1 MDKFLT
7 YPGKQPVY
15 LGDINFMQAAARDA
29 FENLMKAYTGR
40 SDANAI
46 LYGVELTYALNT
58 VSWTAG
64 VVCIAGEIL
73 PISAGMTSAEGPY
86 YFDIVST
93 AGGQRTMGDGTT
105 KSCWEE
111 RAATITSSVTDY
123 PISSFKRV
131 SPVDTAT
138 ARVHNFDGITNLD
151 DRYARLSNCGGA
163 FVLSVRRPNL
173 SEATPILFQGDISDL
188 TDGELQK
195 FGASEAPQS
204 MMSMVYGGPADPSSY
219 TENYYAL
226 VRISWSIVS
235 GKLRVMVTSGVSII
249 ETLSY
254 PYEVHAV
261 LPVF

>member
-15 LGDINFMQAAARDA
+15 LGDINFMQNAVREA

-40 SDANAI
+40 ADANAI
-46 LYGVELTYALNT
+46 LYGVEISYSLNT
-58 VSWTAG
+58 ISWTAG

-73 PISAGMTSAEGPY
+73 PIEAGSSSAGSPY
-86 YFDIVST
+86 YFDIRST
-93 AGGQRTMGDGTT
+93 AGGQRTMGDGTV
-105 KSCWEE
+105 KSCTEIRE
-111 RAATITSSVTDY
+111 AIITSSETDY

-163 FVLSVRRPNL
+163 FMLSVRRPSL
-173 SEATPILFQGDISDL
+173 TEASATLVQGDVSDL
-188 TDGELQK
+188 TDGELAK
-195 FGASEAPQS
+195 FSASNVPAKMMGVAVVDNEAGTFVGAN
-204 MMSMVYGGPADPSSY
+204 VGPV
-219 TENYYAL
+219 E
-226 VRISWSIVS
+226 ISWAIVS
-235 GKLRVMVTSGVSII
+235 GKLRITVSSQEGAATI
-249 ETLSY
+249 SA
-254 PYEVHAV
+254 PYEIHAT

>member
-15 LGDINFMQAAARDA
+15 LGDINFMQSAARDA
-29 FENLMKAYTGR
+29 FQNLMKAYTGR
-40 SDANAI
+40 ADANAI
-46 LYGVELTYALNT
+46 LYGVDITYSLNSI
-58 VSWTAG
+58 SWTAG

-73 PISAGMTSAEGPY
+73 PIEAGILTSGSPY

-111 RAATITSSVTDY
+111 RAATITSTVTDY

-151 DRYARLSNCGGA
+151 DRYARLVNCGGA
-163 FVLSVRRPNL
+163 FMLSLRRPPL
-173 SEATPILFQGDISDL
+173 AEAVTTLFQGDVSDL
-188 TDGELQK
+188 TDGELAK
-195 FGASEAPQS
+195 FSASNAPS
-204 MMSMVYGGPADPSSY
+204 KMMAMIVIDAAGTEYTGNLYGEVEITWA
-219 TENYYAL
+219 
-226 VRISWSIVS
+226 IVS
-235 GKLRVMVTSGVSII
+235 GKLRITVSRIGTVLSGISAPQEI
-249 ETLSY
+249 
-254 PYEVHAV
+254 HAT

>member
-15 LGDINFMQAAARDA
+15 LGDINFMQAAVRDA

-111 RAATITSSVTDY
+111 RAVTITSSVTDY

-173 SEATPILFQGDISDL
+173 SEATLTLFQGDISDL
-188 TDGELQK
+188 ADGELQK

-204 MMSMVYGGPADPSSY
+204 MMSMVYVDPADPSSY
-219 TENYYAL
+219 TGNYYAP

-235 GKLRVMVTSGVSII
+235 GKLRVTVTS
-249 ETLSY
+249 LSAIAVTISH
-254 PYEVHAV
+254 PYEVNAV

>member
-15 LGDINFMQAAARDA
+15 LGDINFMQAAARGA

-73 PISAGMTSAEGPY
+73 PISAGMTSAAGPY
-86 YFDIVST
+86 YFDIVSV
-93 AGGQRTMGDGTT
+93 AGGQRTFGDGATH
-105 KSCWEE
+105 SCWEE
-111 RAATITSSVTDY
+111 RSATITASATDY
-123 PISSFKRV
+123 PISGFKRIT
-131 SPVDTAT
+131 PVDTAS
-138 ARVHNFDGITNLD
+138 ARVHSFDGITNLD

-173 SEATPILFQGDISDL
+173 SELSSTLFQGEISDL

-195 FGASEAPQS
+195 FGASEAPGS
-204 MMSMVYGGPADPSSY
+204 MMSMVFVDPADPSSY
-219 TENYYAL
+219 TGNYYIP

-235 GKLRVMVTSGVSII
+235 GKLRVTVTVVSSLAEI
-249 ETLSY
+249 LY
-254 PYEVHAV
+254 DPYEVHAV

>member
-15 LGDINFMQAAARDA
+15 LGDINFMQSSVREA
-29 FENLMKAYTGR
+29 FENMMKAYTGR
-40 SDANAI
+40 ADANAI
-46 LYGVELTYALNT
+46 LYGVDITYALNSI
-58 VSWTAG
+58 SWTAG

-73 PISAGMTSAEGPY
+73 PIEAGILTTGSPY

-111 RAATITSSVTDY
+111 RAATITSTVTDY

-138 ARVHNFDGITNLD
+138 ARVHNFDGFVNLD

-163 FVLSVRRPNL
+163 FVLSIRRPNL
-173 SEATPILFQGDISDL
+173 SEATLTLFQGDISDL

-204 MMSMVYGGPADPSSY
+204 MMSMVYVDPADPSSY
-219 TENYYAL
+219 EGNYYAP
-226 VRISWSIVS
+226 VKISWAIVS
-235 GKLRVMVTSGVSII
+235 GKLRITVTHFAVII
-249 ETLSY
+249 GPISN
-254 PYEVHAV
+254 PYEINAV